1 MTHYNLLPVD
11 GLWFDNQELKDACGS
26 LFPFITTKTGAI
38 KYAKSVKKRFPDV
51 TFGLFEGETFG
62 SQKLV
67 QEF

>member
-11 GLWFDNQELKDACGS
+11 GIWFDNQELIDSCGS
-26 LFPFITTKTGAI
+26 LFPFITTKTEAV
-38 KYAKSVKKRFPDV
+38 KYAKSVKRRFPDV

-62 SQKLV
+62 SQVLV